1 MDSWW
6 KLSKQIVYA
15 QIEAQR
21 VISLRLLKLLQGG
34 PAAAKEAEKMV
45 LEKVGAS
52 FDAAATLATGGS
64 PAKVVG
70 NYRRI
75 LRANESRLTKMRRKK

>member
-1 MDSWW
+1 MNSWW
-6 KLSKQIVYA
+6 KLSQQIVLA

-21 VISLRLLKLLQGG
+21 VIGLRLLKLSHGG
-34 PAAAKEAEKMV
+34 PAAAKEAKKMV
-45 LEKVGAS
+45 SEKVGAS
-52 FDAAATLATGGS
+52 INAAATLATGGS

-75 LRANESRLTKMRRKK
+75 ILANVTRLSKTR